1 MNRILT
7 FEFSDFFTRFK
18 GTDPFANVEEL
29 KTMPSVGD
37 ASAQDMVY
45 FRAVNGNTTAENLVT
60 TKFVIGPG
68 NC

>member
-1 MNRILT
+1 MKKNLI
-7 FEFSDFFTRFK
+7 FELYLIFSPGLK

-45 FRAVNGNTTAENLVT
+45 FRAVNGNTTAENLV
-60 TKFVIGPG
+60 K
-68 NC
+68 

>member
-1 MNRILT
+1 MKNTLRPNNEQT
-7 FEFSDFFTRFK
+7 YEFSDFFSPGLK

-45 FRAVNGNTTAENLVT
+45 FRAVNGNTTAENSV
-60 TKFVIGPG
+60 K
-68 NC
+68 